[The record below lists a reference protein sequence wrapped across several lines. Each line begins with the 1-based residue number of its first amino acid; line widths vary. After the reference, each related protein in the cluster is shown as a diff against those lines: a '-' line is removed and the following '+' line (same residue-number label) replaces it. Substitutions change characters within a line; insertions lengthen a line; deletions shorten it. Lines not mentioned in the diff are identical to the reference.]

1 MSVIETWLRNQEG
14 YAALGPQAERVVRVL
29 VREPHFASYAS
40 AREVA
45 ERAGANTSTVVR
57 TCQQLGFDGWP
68 ALREGLRDL
77 YLDGLT
83 GVGSAPNTAQ
93 DAAARM
99 LQRDA
104 ANVQTLMAAESVE
117 AIRRVAEAVRS
128 ARRTLVVGSGT
139 AAAPAHIL
147 GHLGTIMG
155 YDIQLALG
163 APTVQAARLSHLQA
177 GDCVIAINV
186 WRLTRALRGLTRLAR
201 EQGATVCVLTDLH
214 SSPLAEDADHL
225 VVTPIEGLH
234 STPSLTAMVSA
245 VQAIVAELGASP
257 DRLRSVGRVEHAWNE
272 LDLMDDQP

>member
-14 YAALGPQAERVVRVL
+14 HAALGPQAERVVRVL
-29 VREPHFASYAS
+29 VREPRFASYAS

-57 TCQQLGFDGWP
+57 ACQQLGFDGWP
-68 ALREGLRDL
+68 ALREGLRSL
-77 YLDGLT
+77 YLDGLA
-83 GVGSAPNTAQ
+83 GVGGPSNSAQ
-93 DAAARM
+93 DAAVRM

-104 ANVQTLMAAESVE
+104 ANLQTLMTAESVE
-117 AIRRVAEAVRS
+117 AIRGVAEAVRS

-139 AAAPAHIL
+139 AAAPAHVL
-147 GHLGTIMG
+147 GHLGAVMG
-155 YDIQLALG
+155 YDIELALG
-163 APTVQAARLSHLQA
+163 APTVQAVRLSRLQA
-177 GDCVIAINV
+177 GDCVIAISV

-225 VVTPIEGLH
+225 LVTPIEGLH

-245 VQAIVAELGASP
+245 VQAIVAELGSSA
-257 DRLRSVGRVEHAWNE
+257 DRLRSVGRVEHAWNT

>member
-1 MSVIETWLRNQEG
+1 MIETWLRNQEG

-83 GVGSAPNTAQ
+83 GAGGAPSTAQ

-104 ANVQTLMAAESVE
+104 ANVQALMAAESVE
-117 AIRRVAEAVRS
+117 AIRRVAEAIRS
-128 ARRTLVVGSGT
+128 SRRTLVVGSGT

-163 APTVQAARLSHLQA
+163 SPTVQAARLSHLQA

-225 VVTPIEGLH
+225 LVTPIEGLH

-245 VQAIVAELGASP
+245 VQAIVAELGTSA

>member
-1 MSVIETWLRNQEG
+1 MSVIETWLRNREG

-57 TCQQLGFDGWP
+57 TCQQLGFEGWP
-68 ALREGLRDL
+68 ALREGLRGL
-77 YLDGLT
+77 YLDRLSGT
-83 GVGSAPNTAQ
+83 EGAPSTAQ
-93 DAAARM
+93 DAAART
-99 LQRDA
+99 LHQDA
-104 ANVQTLMAAESVE
+104 ANLQALNTEESVE
-117 AIRRVAEAVRS
+117 AIRSIAEAVRT
-128 ARRTLVVGSGT
+128 ARRTLIVGSGS
-139 AAAPAHIL
+139 AAGPAHIL
-147 GHLGTIMG
+147 AHLGAIMG

-163 APTVQAARLSHLQA
+163 APTVQAVRLSHLES
-177 GDCVIAINV
+177 GDCVIAINI
-186 WRLTRALRGLTRLAR
+186 WRLTRTLRGLTRLAR

-225 VVTPIEGLH
+225 LVTPIEGLY

-245 VQAIVAELGASP
+245 VQAVVAELGAS
-257 DRLRSVGRVEHAWNE
+257 DGRLGSVGRVERAWNE